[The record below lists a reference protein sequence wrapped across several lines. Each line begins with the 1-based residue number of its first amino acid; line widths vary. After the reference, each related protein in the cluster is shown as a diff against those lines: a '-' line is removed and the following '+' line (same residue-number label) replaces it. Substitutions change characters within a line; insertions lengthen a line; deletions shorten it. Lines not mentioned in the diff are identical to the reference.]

1 MIKCRKCGEMSDD
14 VRFGHC
20 KKCVD
25 VASENCKKREG
36 VNEGA
41 SEGVNVMIENENGD
55 KLSLE
60 VNSGGIEDWVDCFKA
75 ILTFLTFH
83 PETIAEAFREEQ

>member
-25 VASENCKKREG
+25 VASKNCKKRD
-36 VNEGA
+36 
-41 SEGVNVMIENENGD
+41 GVNVMIENESGD

-60 VNSGGIEDWVDCFKA
+60 VKSGGIENWVDCFKA